1 MATLAKPLI
10 GFFHGLGKLAFRA
23 SRSLPPL
30 TSLNLS
36 DHDFADLNLPSHYR
50 ERFEAER
57 VREHARLQMYR

>member
-36 DHDFADLNLPSHYR
+36 DHDFADLNLPAEFR
-50 ERFEAER
+50 ARFEADR
-57 VREHARLQMYR
+57 ARESARLGLYR